1 MARWWIRPHPRVRAG
16 VGAAAGAEVVDPDAR
31 RFGCRDRAQQR
42 PLVVADGLG
51 HTTIR
56 DVASVDVTVGA
67 QQHRDG
73 GPPGALIERDSLEQ
87 SAREAV
93 DLQLTA
99 EIGIEPEHGPG
110 TDDTED
116 PLRGNAEPV
125 RHAVGSGREIEEHA
139 VEIAGGVGSF
149 ERRIDRVARS
159 EFEVLD
165 RVRDAIEARRV
176 RPLGDVPLDYGEGA
190 DGM

>member
-1 MARWWIRPHPRVRAG
+1 MRAG

-42 PLVVADGLG
+42 PLVVVDGLG
-51 HTTIR
+51 RTEIR
-56 DVASVDVTVGA
+56 DVARVDVAVRA

-73 GPPGALIERDSLEQ
+73 GLPGALIEGEPLEQ
-87 SAREAV
+87 PARETV
-93 DLQLTA
+93 GLHLTA
-99 EIGIEPEHGPG
+99 EITIESKYGPG
-110 TDDTED
+110 TDDTEG
-116 PLRGNAEPV
+116 PIRGDAEPV

-139 VEIAGGVGSF
+139 VEIAGGVGPF
-149 ERRIDRVARS
+149 ERRIDRVVRS

-190 DGM
+190 VCAP